1 MKFLRD
7 TWLIFQRQAQLF
19 WRSPFGAVVGVI
31 QPLCYLL
38 LFAPLLRPALGVGN
52 SAQAYR
58 IFVPGLLVLLTMFAS
73 LFVGMGLLGEIRDGV
88 LDRSRVTPVSRMALL
103 LGRSLRDMV
112 VILLQATVLIVVAL
126 PFGLRVQVGDLLLAY
141 LLLGVVTI
149 GLSAFSY
156 ALALKLRSIRAVSPL
171 IQLLSQNLL
180 LLSGVLLPIAF
191 APHWLRAIAAW
202 NPLTYVVAGSRA
214 LFGGVIAATS
224 VWQALAVSV
233 ALAALTVTWASR
245 AFARGLR

>member
-19 WRSPFGAVVGVI
+19 WRSPFGAVIGVI

-38 LFAPLLRPALGVGN
+38 LFAPLLRPALDVSN
-52 SAQAYR
+52 DAQAYR

-73 LFVGMGLLGEIRDGV
+73 LFVGMGLLGEIREGV
-88 LDRSRVTPVSRMALL
+88 LDRSRVTPVNRMALL

-141 LLLGVVTI
+141 LLLGLVTI

-180 LLSGVLLPIAF
+180 LLSGVLLPIAL
-191 APHWLRAIAAW
+191 APRWLRVIAAW

-214 LFGGVIAATS
+214 LFSGGIAATS